1 MGTAH
6 AIRSRTGLDRGTCT
20 ERVDWSKQT
29 AGTMHPVVDAPYTSD
44 RRQDMS
50 GICFMRC
57 IARLNRGWGK
67 WLIIGLLCGLVLMA
81 GAFAQTTKQMIVV
94 PFQDARFVPLDAA
107 QPGELAV
114 LWGDPTKGSSA
125 MLVKFKK
132 GVGRPHYHSSDY
144 HLTLLQGTMKHWAEG
159 EREEDAKPLGPGS
172 YWFQPGNQVHTDA
185 CLTDE
190 CVMFVYWPDKR
201 DTKLA
206 ETQKK

>member
-1 MGTAH
+1 MREAQVNREG
-6 AIRSRTGLDRGTCT
+6 
-20 ERVDWSKQT
+20 
-29 AGTMHPVVDAPYTSD
+29 
-44 RRQDMS
+44 QDMNVS
-50 GICFMRC
+50 CLMRY
-57 IARLNRGWGK
+57 IASLNRGWTK
-67 WLIIGLLCGLVLMA
+67 WLIIGLVCGLGGFIATAL
-81 GAFAQTTKQMIVV
+81 AQTTKQMIVT

-107 QPGELAV
+107 QPEGSQLAV
-114 LWGDPTKGSSA
+114 LWGDPAKGPSA

-172 YWFQPGNQVHTDA
+172 YWFQPGSQVHTDA

-190 CVMFVYWPDKR
+190 CLMFVYWPDKR

-206 ETQKK
+206 ETPRK